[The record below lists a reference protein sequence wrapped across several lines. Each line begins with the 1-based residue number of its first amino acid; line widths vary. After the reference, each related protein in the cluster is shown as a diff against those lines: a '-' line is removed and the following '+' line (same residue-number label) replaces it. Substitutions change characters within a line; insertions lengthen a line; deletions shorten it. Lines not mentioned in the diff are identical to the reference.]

1 MWFVSTIIQFYLFW
15 PLIVRLFRVDMGGR
29 ISLLISLVW
38 ATVTTYLGIDDERIW
53 NSFFLQYLWEF
64 VLGMWLAKI
73 YFEHP
78 EKIKVPKF
86 GILLGAMIVGLGLT
100 GVAGIV
106 GGYWKSYNDIPSLV
120 GYMSMALIVYKLSI
134 NCINQLFVI
143 ILDKG

>member
-1 MWFVSTIIQFYLFW
+1 MIAVLPSMIHTKQPFSDGL
-15 PLIVRLFRVDMGGR
+15 GGR
-29 ISLLISLVW
+29 ISLLVSLIC
-38 ATVTTYLGIDDERIW
+38 ATITTYLGINDERIW
-53 NSFFLQYLWEF
+53 NSFLLQYLWEF

-120 GYMSMALIVYKLSI
+120 WLYVYGSHCL
-134 NCINQLFVI
+134 
-143 ILDKG
+143 